1 MKATLPLV
9 LIYFLLLILH
19 HRPENMGENIP
30 KKHTFKKNNNINTSP
45 IHTWLYLYCAYC
57 MHIFVE
63 LVLSSDQ
70 TVKVILKIQIF

>member
-1 MKATLPLV
+1 
-9 LIYFLLLILH
+9 
-19 HRPENMGENIP
+19 MGENIP

-57 MHIFVE
+57 MHICVE

-70 TVKVILKIQIF
+70 TVKVILKIQIFWQEGFTNIIIISIEYNDIQ